1 MSHVAKKH
9 SSHGALGRKCL
20 LANDQM
26 ILITFHS
33 DDSAWMVLGAQAC
46 CWMKLICADK
56 LENIAATLEIKE
68 IR

>member
-1 MSHVAKKH
+1 M
-9 SSHGALGRKCL
+9 
-20 LANDQM
+20 LANEQK
-26 ILITFHS
+26 ILNTFHS